1 MTGRIIESNSHPP
14 TAASARDPTRE
25 PPLAPEEVLFRRRDA
40 PPRYAEKDVYFAGSG
55 SLPTTTTLLPGSDL
69 LKAVHGYAAGFYE
82 AAAAGRGEKGGKT
95 AAPAGGRLVDERAM
109 DETALLAFGVLL
121 EEAAREALGK
131 DGDLVFTEGV
141 TADGNAE
148 DEPEDGIDRGMGPTE
163 RDDRASGKRLTK
175 RRRLSR
181 GSTAG

>member
-1 MTGRIIESNSHPP
+1 
-14 TAASARDPTRE
+14 
-25 PPLAPEEVLFRRRDA
+25 
-40 PPRYAEKDVYFAGSG
+40 
-55 SLPTTTTLLPGSDL
+55 
-69 LKAVHGYAAGFYE
+69 VHGYAAGFYE
-82 AAAAGRGEKGGKT
+82 AAGLDKNRRSDLV
-95 AAPAGGRLVDERAM
+95 GGRLVDERTM